1 MNKEI
6 LEQYIA
12 AKKEIED
19 YRRRIQSS
27 KDKLLRMEER
37 GYKERD
43 SVKGGYGGNEHFKIE
58 GFPYPEYSKQ
68 KTLLNARIVRM
79 QKLEQELHDLTNKV
93 EEYITTINN
102 SRIRL
107 LITYR
112 YVENLRWR
120 EIAKRFGVG
129 NTEDGCRMELERFLQ
144 KN

>member
-68 KTLLNARIVRM
+68 KTLLNARINR
-79 QKLEQELHDLTNKV
+79 LEQLQLDLIGLTNRV
-93 EEYITTINN
+93 EEYITTINI

-107 LITYR
+107 LVTYR
-112 YVENLRWR
+112 YVDDLRWR
-120 EIAKRFGVG
+120 DVAKRLGPG
-129 NTEDGCRMELERFLQ
+129 NTENGCRMELERFLQ
-144 KN
+144 KK